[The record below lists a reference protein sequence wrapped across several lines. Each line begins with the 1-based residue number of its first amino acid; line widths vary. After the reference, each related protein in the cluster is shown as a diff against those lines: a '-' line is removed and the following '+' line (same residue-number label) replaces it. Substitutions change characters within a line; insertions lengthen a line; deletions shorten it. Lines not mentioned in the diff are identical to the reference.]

1 MIELS
6 DIIKEVSER
15 TGVDKDIVST
25 ICKHPFQ
32 CTVEIMKDDTD
43 IRDIMFN
50 QLFKFKLK
58 GRYKKNKTQKYSSK

>member
-1 MIELS
+1 VIELS

>member
-6 DIIKEVSER
+6 DIIKEVSKR